1 MAADT
6 QLTQRL
12 AWKVLQGHYETVSAL
27 HMRNLFTED
36 PQRAERFSME
46 VLGIYLDYS
55 KNWITG
61 ETIPLLVDLAS
72 RQDCQRVSK
81 PCFVVTKL
89 ISRKTGRYYMWLFVH
104 PNMLLLWWIEK
115 MSFPKCMPFWIK
127 RHLPIP

>member
-12 AWKVLQGHYETVSAL
+12 AWKVLQGHYETVRAL

-55 KNWITG
+55 KNRITG
-61 ETIPLLVDLAS
+61 ETIPLFIGGPGGVVRIANAYRS
-72 RQDCQRVSK
+72 HVS
-81 PCFVVTKL
+81 
-89 ISRKTGRYYMWLFVH
+89 W
-104 PNMLLLWWIEK
+104 
-115 MSFPKCMPFWIK
+115 
-127 RHLPIP
+127 